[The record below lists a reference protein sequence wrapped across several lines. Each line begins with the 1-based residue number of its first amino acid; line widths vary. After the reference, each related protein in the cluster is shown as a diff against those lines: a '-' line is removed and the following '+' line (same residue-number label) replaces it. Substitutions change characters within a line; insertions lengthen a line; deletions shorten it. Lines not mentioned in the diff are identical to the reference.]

1 MKGPIYVMWLRQI
14 KRTWRSKPRLIGSLI
29 QPLLFLLAL
38 GFGLGPIFQKAG
50 GGNYI
55 EFLSPGIIAMAILF
69 SSMFFGM
76 EVLWDKEFGFLKETL
91 VAPVPRWKIMLG
103 RTLGGATISCIQG
116 IIILLMAILI
126 GFNPANIPLFF
137 VSLIFMFLIAMLFT
151 SFGTAI
157 ASKLNDM
164 QAFPIITNFIIMPIF
179 FLSGA
184 LFPLDNFPNAI
195 TVIIKLNPLYYG
207 VDGLRQTLTGVVHFN
222 LLLDFGVL
230 FILTLIIMLIGSRLF
245 NKIEI

>member
-14 KRTWRSKPRLIGSLI
+14 KRTWRSKPRLIGSLV
-29 QPLLFLLAL
+29 QPLLFLVAL

-55 EFLSPGIIAMAILF
+55 QFLSPGVIAMAILF
-69 SSMFFGM
+69 SSMFLGM
-76 EVLWDKEFGFLKETL
+76 EVIWDKEFGFLKETL

-103 RTLGGATISCIQG
+103 RSLGGATISCIQG
-116 IIILLMAILI
+116 IIILLMAVLI
-126 GFNPANIPLFF
+126 GFKPSSIPLLLI
-137 VSLIFMFLIAMLFT
+137 SLIFMFLIAMLFT

-164 QAFPIITNFIIMPIF
+164 QAFPIITNFIIMPLF

-184 LFPLDNFPNAI
+184 LFPVDSFPKVII
-195 TVIIKLNPLYYG
+195 TVIKLNPLYYG
-207 VDGLRQTLTGVVHFN
+207 VDALRQTLTGVVQFN

-230 FILTLIIMLIGSRLF
+230 VVLTLIIMLIGTGLF
-245 NKIEI
+245 NRIEV